1 VVAAVAV
8 VALVVRRVGAVV
20 AVAVAVVE
28 DVAVA
33 VVALVVVALVV
44 VAAAVVAVVAAGAVA
59 TGAIER
65 AARRYAFA
73 EGHPGGALRAFWST
87 SIGASGR
94 NLARARRTSAV
105 ALARRAR
112 RV

>member
-1 VVAAVAV
+1 VAVAV
-8 VALVVRRVGAVV
+8 VVVASVVRRVGAVV

-28 DVAVA
+28 DGAVA
-33 VVALVVVALVV
+33 VVASAAVVA
-44 VAAAVVAVVAAGAVA
+44 VAVAVVAAGAVA
-59 TGAIER
+59 TGATER

-73 EGHPGGALRAFWST
+73 EGHPSGALRALEST
-87 SIGASGR
+87 SIGARGR
-94 NLARARRTSAV
+94 NMARARRTSAV